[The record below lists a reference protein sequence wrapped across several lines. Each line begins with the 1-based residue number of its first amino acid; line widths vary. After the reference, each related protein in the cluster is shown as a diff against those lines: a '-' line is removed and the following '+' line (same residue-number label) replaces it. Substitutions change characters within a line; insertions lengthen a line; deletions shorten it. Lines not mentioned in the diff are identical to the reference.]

1 MMAPSR
7 PSAAPH
13 SLSRQARQRFV
24 EALEGCIPALAT
36 ETRKHFSELMMGGVK
51 MASLADRRVAMEA
64 AEAFQSAQQNWTEA
78 TRKAWRKSLD
88 NALNPLPERGAD
100 SGKRNMFTLE
110 DEAVSERK
118 ILASRLANAVTE
130 SAGTDINNLKLRIQY
145 LEQTS
150 DWASQDILRP
160 ETLSAD
166 LIQAWLDSGLKQ
178 PMWELALPA
187 IRPVLAKQMT
197 EAYKAVNDYLIQNGI
212 MVEINLK
219 SLVRRDRQGDAGPGG
234 GPASPRARAPAP
246 RPPQDPSA
254 QTYGPA
260 DQQYGAVGPAYG
272 PAEQPY
278 DPAGQAY
285 GPAGQTYDPAG
296 QAYGAAGQPYGP
308 AGQVYGPA
316 GQAYGPAGG
325 QQFAPAGRPRG
336 VFRGRRA
343 LPPAAGRVRGEP
355 PHLYAPT
362 VYMPPP
368 DARQGP
374 MGDTVY
380 VRDSE
385 LARTDLETR
394 MATNPSP
401 LARIRERAQGVFGQ
415 LRRMLTDRVAG
426 YADTVATSVQRL
438 SPRLARE
445 LDKPITFP
453 ATMRMEDTEGNPI
466 GPVPTAQVRDMAV
479 RLRQRANEL
488 KSHADKPSEKAIIEI
503 VALMFQAILAEERI
517 PSSIRVWFA
526 RLQIPVLR
534 LALAEPDFFA
544 SVTHPARQLID
555 CMGSCALGFDATQI
569 STYRLESE
577 VKRIVQVIEQY
588 PETGRRVYHLVLKE
602 FKKFIGR
609 SLTETEAVQQVATL
623 AQQIEQKEA
632 LSVQYTIELHRML
645 ASVPV
650 GDTVREFLFRVWAD
664 VLAMAAV
671 RHGPQHAET
680 LRFKQAAADLLRS
693 VSPRS
698 DAAEHERLVQQFANV
713 IIVLREGMT
722 TLAIPCNKQS
732 DYVKRLTDGV
742 EQAFAPENN
751 SISQATLDDLAHQL
765 AKLEDVV
772 NDDSEGEVLLDPHM
786 IDLMFGSEG
795 NALEVISTGGLPPTE
810 DMLQWTHEQELGA
823 WFSLDHKGM
832 VSLAQ
837 YVWHSARG
845 QLHLLNSSDGKS
857 YLMQTHQFAA
867 YLQAGLLTPVEDETL
882 TARATRQALA
892 QISTESAPLQ

>member
-1 MMAPSR
+1 MKLSNHRIEHGRESHKAAPL
-7 PSAAPH
+7 PPPNTPH
-13 SLSRQARQRFV
+13 SLAQQTRKRFV
-24 EALEGCIPALAT
+24 AMLDGCIADLAN
-36 ETRKHFSELMMGGVK
+36 EVQMHFSKLLVGD
-51 MASLADRRVAMEA
+51 AQA
-64 AEAFQSAQQNWTEA
+64 AATAKQPLSAETARLFQSRQQNWTSA
-78 TRKAWRKSLD
+78 ARTAWRS
-88 NALNPLPERGAD
+88 ALTQPPHLSSFGVAN
-100 SGKRNMFTLE
+100 SGLGDVTLK
-110 DEAVSERK
+110 DDAVIDIR
-118 ILASRLANAVTE
+118 ILASSLVDSVRKAAEPGISHLQH
-130 SAGTDINNLKLRIQY
+130 RIQR
-145 LEQTS
+145 LERTADGS
-150 DWASQDILRP
+150 SQDVLHP
-160 ETLSAD
+160 ETLVSH
-166 LIQAWLDSGLKQ
+166 LIEAWFDCGLTR

-187 IRPVLAKQMT
+187 IRPMLTARMA
-197 EAYKAVNDYLIQNGI
+197 EAYRATNDYLSQNGVAAAI
-212 MVEINLK
+212 DPRPQFQSDLPNDYDI
-219 SLVRRDRQGDAGPGG
+219 
-234 GPASPRARAPAP
+234 ASPANADVYGNTPPGSRPTAWLDTQPGHAPAA
-246 RPPQDPSA
+246 QAADPS
-254 QTYGPA
+254 T
-260 DQQYGAVGPAYG
+260 
-272 PAEQPY
+272 
-278 DPAGQAY
+278 
-285 GPAGQTYDPAG
+285 
-296 QAYGAAGQPYGP
+296 
-308 AGQVYGPA
+308 
-316 GQAYGPAGG
+316 
-325 QQFAPAGRPRG
+325 
-336 VFRGRRA
+336 
-343 LPPAAGRVRGEP
+343 L
-355 PHLYAPT
+355 APT
-362 VYMPPP
+362 HE
-368 DARQGP
+368 Q
-374 MGDTVY
+374 
-380 VRDSE
+380 
-385 LARTDLETR
+385 TR
-394 MATNPSP
+394 PTTGLTPV
-401 LARIRERAQGVFGQ
+401 ARIRERAQNVLGQ
-415 LRRMLTDRVAG
+415 LRRLMGDRFDAKE
-426 YADTVATSVQRL
+426 AHSIL
-438 SPRLARE
+438 SAQLERALAEQPMPFAETALEERE
-445 LDKPITFP
+445 S
-453 ATMRMEDTEGNPI
+453 
-466 GPVPTAQVRDMAV
+466 AQVSSGQVQGLATE
-479 RLRQRANEL
+479 LRQHTDGL
-488 KSHADKPSEKAIIEI
+488 KTQTEKPSERTIIEI
-503 VALMFQAILAEERI
+503 VALMFQSILGEDRI
-517 PSSIRVWFA
+517 APSIRVWFA
-526 RLQIPVLR
+526 RLQMPVLR

-569 STYRLESE
+569 STCRLESE

-588 PETGRRVYHLVLKE
+588 PETGRRVYQLVLKE

-698 DAAEHERLVQQFANV
+698 DAAEHERLVQQFAHV

-722 TLAIPCNKQS
+722 TLAIPGNKQS
-732 DYVKRLTDGV
+732 DYVKRLTGVV

-772 NDDSEGEVLLDPHM
+772 NDDSEGEVLLAPHM